1 MINGVTST
9 QEMKRLK
16 EKNLRRR
23 ALQEGTSIVSNYGP
37 IRVSDARLR
46 IAKDDYHRR
55 AAQAEE
61 ERRYRKKEAIDEVKY
76 IHRWMKDVRNIV
88 RASFNEASGVDA
100 RRGWWVK
107 AARRQLLSSNED
119 MSNRYAL
126 IREFSQELQA
136 PLERLTGITWPP
148 EYDAET
154 VASAVKFLT
163 LEERERRAGRKVL
176 TLEADGLEITV
187 EDCIEVSQGV
197 FTVPK
202 EEEVEVLS

>member
-1 MINGVTST
+1 
-9 QEMKRLK
+9 
-16 EKNLRRR
+16 
-23 ALQEGTSIVSNYGP
+23 
-37 IRVSDARLR
+37 
-46 IAKDDYHRR
+46 
-55 AAQAEE
+55 
-61 ERRYRKKEAIDEVKY
+61 
-76 IHRWMKDVRNIV
+76 MKDVRNIV

-148 EYDAET
+148 AYDAET